1 MSKQIFLA
9 AGGALVVLLLFFLG
23 RTTEQKTS
31 DNKPVPTSSGH
42 EKMGLDL
49 KSLLKG
55 TVDSAQLAFIDSLEN
70 TCNKGD
76 SSYKILTYNKLINYC
91 KDSASS
97 PLLFGYFHSKAAKL
111 DNSEKSLTFAAQ
123 LFLDLLRSEKNEKVA
138 VWLTS
143 EAIQLFDLALA
154 QSPANDDLK
163 IGLGSVY
170 IFGKSDKGGPE
181 ETMKGIQQ
189 ILEVVRR
196 DSNNMKAQL
205 MLGIG
210 GFVSGQYPKAEARL
224 LKVVQAQP
232 DNLEAAAFLAD
243 TYAVQGNKEEAV
255 KWYNISKR
263 LANNPAYSREVDAR
277 IEELK

>member
-1 MSKQIFLA
+1 MSKQILLA
-9 AGGALVVLLLFFLG
+9 AVGLLTALLLFFFG
-23 RTTEQKTS
+23 RTKEQKAAEFST
-31 DNKPVPTSSGH
+31 VPSTTGQ
-42 EKMGLDL
+42 EL
-49 KSLLKG
+49 KGDIVQSLLKG
-55 TVDSAQLAFIDSLEN
+55 SIDSFKLAFIDSLEN
-70 TCNKGD
+70 TSIKGD
-76 SSYKILTYNKLINYC
+76 SSYKILTYNKLIAYC

-97 PLLFGYFHSKAAKL
+97 PLLYGYYHSKAAKL
-111 DNSEKSLTFAAQ
+111 VNSEKSLTFAAQ
-123 LFLDLLRSEKNEKVA
+123 LILDLLRSEKNEKVA

-143 EAIQLFDLALA
+143 EAVELFRLALT

-210 GFVSGQYPKAEARL
+210 GFVSGQYPKAEVRL
-224 LKVVQAQP
+224 LKVLQAQP

-243 TYAVQGNKEEAV
+243 TYAMQGKKNEAV

-263 LANNPAYSREVDAR
+263 LANNSAYSKEVDAR